1 MTTATKTVKAPTAD
15 KSESSIDKDTALM
28 RRTKGASIE
37 EIARRPA
44 GCRIPPIAACKPSKS
59 EIG

>member
-15 KSESSIDKDTALM
+15 KSESSIDKDIALM

-37 EIARRPA
+37 EIAKATGWLPHTTHS
-44 GCRIPPIAACKPSKS
+44 GLQT
-59 EIG
+59 